1 MNSIKKAHLQKKI
14 REFHEALLPD
24 CNKEWI
30 ARMDKFLTIVY
41 GFKGFEKSTN
51 KEILEYQRAL
61 RNLEQAGIC

>member
-1 MNSIKKAHLQKKI
+1 MLS
-14 REFHEALLPD
+14 D

-51 KEILEYQRAL
+51 TEIYEYQRAL

>member
-1 MNSIKKAHLQKKI
+1 MNSIKKAHLQKRI
-14 REFHEALLPD
+14 REFHEGLLPD

-51 KEILEYQRAL
+51 KEIQEYQRAL